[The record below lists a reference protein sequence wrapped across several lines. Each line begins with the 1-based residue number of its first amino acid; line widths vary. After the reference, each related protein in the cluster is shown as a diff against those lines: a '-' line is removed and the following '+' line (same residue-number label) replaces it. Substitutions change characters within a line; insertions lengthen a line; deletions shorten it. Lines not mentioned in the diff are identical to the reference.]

1 MLYIFIILSRT
12 YHIYLIKGKVM
23 HIKIPEISVIS
34 ISILLIIMG
43 IIYTTRLVQ
52 LNNTV
57 PEITYQEMS
66 TAELETKVE
75 RLSQN
80 GKLPFPMGR
89 ELMKRWAQ
97 R

>member
-1 MLYIFIILSRT
+1 
-12 YHIYLIKGKVM
+12 
-23 HIKIPEISVIS
+23 
-34 ISILLIIMG
+34 MG